1 MKALNFSPTLLWL
14 QRSNRGGTGPT
25 ADVHRVKT
33 AAMSTG
39 EVGKFQGF
47 FRNPW
52 GWKWGITFF
61 FDGIEKTHFFFW
73 NGNFEDVMVRIF
85 LWTSPRMDGLVSLLR
100 HEHQSREIF
109 SVGWKG
115 RCSFCSE
122 NTTLSFIHFFCQQDR
137 FQEFSDWGIIISL
150 NVEDCMLGIFYQL
163 QEEENASGPLWSAT
177 LYGPCICFFG
187 VWTWASHSLPS
198 IVVAT
203 KHEWFEYCE
212 LCVTYSYDGCGC
224 FPNHR
229 SFTSI
234 LVLDQCLQDNISFFA
249 ISDIL
254 GYSSETGW

>member
-1 MKALNFSPTLLWL
+1 MAPAFKPWGH
-14 QRSNRGGTGPT
+14 RSNCWRPPCQNSSHEYRRGGEIPRIFPKPMRLKMRHHIFFWW
-25 ADVHRVKT
+25 HRKN
-33 AAMSTG
+33 S
-39 EVGKFQGF
+39 
-47 FRNPW
+47 
-52 GWKWGITFF
+52 
-61 FDGIEKTHFFFW
+61 FFFW